1 MVRFDKPCVV
11 VKGAVDYFREHMAVG
26 DYLTQE
32 GRAEMTWM
40 GAGAERLG
48 LAGCCQLEHFENL
61 CRGLH
66 PVTGEKLMIR
76 DKGPHRRVCFFGQV
90 SPPKDVSL
98 LYLVGGD
105 QRIGGWWQ
113 EAVKD
118 TLREMEATTATRVR
132 RGGANSDRTTGNMV
146 AAIVTHDASRSLDPQ
161 LHTHVCI
168 MNLTYDEAEARWKGV
183 QPSAYYR
190 HQGYFREV
198 CYNKLAQ
205 RMLGAGYTVEAVR
218 GLGFNLKGVPAELRE
233 RFSKRRRTILERAK
247 AVGATTQ
254 DALHA
259 ITGESREAKT
269 HATAVDLRKGWLKEA
284 GAELPQLRAT
294 VAAAA
299 GRPSPS
305 TPVAPL
311 DAVLSAE
318 AHVFERKSVVDDR
331 LLLREALIAGRAQ
344 VTLEGLKRALASR
357 ERSGEL
363 LRADGEIASRAG
375 LAAEAEFTGWA
386 NGQLKRRAALGKVPG
401 GVKLAADQAAA
412 VRDILGSFSGVVM
425 LQGDA
430 GTGKTTCLKTVV
442 AGIEKAGGRVFG
454 CAPSSGA
461 TEVLRQELTAD
472 ADTLQQLLVSEAL
485 QRSTRGRV
493 LLVDEAG
500 LVSVREMRELCRLA
514 ARNDNRLLLVG
525 DIKQHS
531 SVEAGDA
538 LRCLQEFARVPV
550 FQLTEIRRQVD
561 PAYRKAVARLAR
573 GDAFGAFNLF
583 NQLGAVRE
591 VRDLPAMFAAAADD
605 YVRTVRSGKSCLAIS
620 PVWSEIHQFTDE
632 VRRQLR
638 AAALIARDER
648 TYVTVDSLKWTQEE
662 RRRVVNYQP
671 GDVLSFHRA
680 YGAFSKYDTVT
691 VVRRED
697 RFLVVREADG
707 NERQIDPRRA
717 SGFNVGLAKE
727 TPVAVGDRLLLR
739 ANLKP
744 VGVRNGDL
752 VEVAGFAS
760 DGGIV
765 LKDGR
770 SLPDWFREFSHG
782 YAATSHAS
790 QGKTVDRG
798 ILLMA
803 DAGITGGNLKQA
815 YVSNSRFRESQMIFT
830 SDKEAA
836 RDAMMRP
843 ADRKLALE
851 MTGPDPE
858 AAPSPR
864 RSWRARWAARIA
876 PLLLAAAA

>member
-1 MVRFDKPCVV
+1 MVRFDKPCLV
-11 VKGAVDYFREHMAVG
+11 VKGAVEYFREHMALG

-32 GRAEMTWM
+32 GQAQMNWV
-40 GAGAERLG
+40 GAGAKRLG
-48 LAGCCQLEHFENL
+48 LVGCCQLEHFENL

-66 PVTGEKLMIR
+66 PVTGEKLMVR

-105 QRIGGWWQ
+105 QRIGDWWQ
-113 EAVKD
+113 EAVGD
-118 TLREMEATTATRVR
+118 TLREIEDVTATRVR
-132 RGGANSDRTTGNMV
+132 RGGENSDRTTGNLV

-168 MNLTYDEAEARWKGV
+168 MNLTYDETEARWKGV
-183 QPSAYYR
+183 QPSAFYR

-205 RMLGAGYTVEAVR
+205 RMLRAGYTVEAVR
-218 GLGFNLKGVPAELRE
+218 GLGFNLQGVPAELRE

-247 AVGATTQ
+247 ALGATTQ

-259 ITGESREAKT
+259 ITGETREAKT
-269 HATAVDLRKGWLKEA
+269 HATAVDLRTGWLKEA
-284 GAELPQLRAT
+284 GAELPQLRAA
-294 VAAAA
+294 VAAAD
-299 GRPSPS
+299 GRPAPS
-305 TPVAPL
+305 TPVPPL

-357 ERSGEL
+357 ERSGAL
-363 LRADGEIASRAG
+363 LRADDEIASRDG

-386 NGQLKRRAALGKVPG
+386 NGQLKRSGMLGKVPG
-401 GVKLAADQAAA
+401 GMKLAADQSVA
-412 VRDILGSFSGVVM
+412 VRNILGSFSGVVI

-500 LVSVREMRELCRLA
+500 LVSVREMRDLCRLA
-514 ARNDNRLLLVG
+514 ARNGNRLLLVG
-525 DIKQHS
+525 DIKQHT

-561 PAYRKAVARLAR
+561 PAYRKAVVRLAR
-573 GDAFGAFNLF
+573 GDAFGAFNRF

-591 VRDLPAMFAAAADD
+591 VRDLPALFAAAADD
-605 YVRTVRSGKSCLAIS
+605 YVRTVRTSKSCLAIS
-620 PVWSEIHQFTDE
+620 PVWSEIHQFTAA
-632 VRRQLR
+632 VRGQLR
-638 AAALIARDER
+638 SAGLIAADER
-648 TYVTVDSLKWTQEE
+648 NFVTVDPLKWTQEE
-662 RRRVVNYQP
+662 RRRVLNYQA

-680 YGAFSKYDTVT
+680 YGAFSKYDAVT
-691 VVRRED
+691 VLRRED
-697 RFLVVREADG
+697 RHLVVRESDG
-707 NERQIDPRRA
+707 YERRIDPRRA
-717 SGFNVGLAKE
+717 SGFNVGLARE
-727 TPVAVGDRLLLR
+727 IPVAVGDRLLLR

-744 VGVRNGDL
+744 AGLRNGDL
-752 VEVAGFAS
+752 VEVAGFAA

-782 YAATSHAS
+782 YATTSHAA

-798 ILLMA
+798 LLLMA

-815 YVSNSRFRESQMIFT
+815 YVSNSRFRESQMIYT
-830 SDKEAA
+830 SDKRAA
-836 RDAMMRP
+836 REAMMRP

-858 AAPSPR
+858 AVPSPR

-876 PLLLAAAA
+876 PLLRATAA